1 MPRSVAGRARRL
13 EESRRIERGM
23 AEMVGLVR
31 GVIADGVV
39 SKDEADRLARW
50 TREHADVA
58 TQWPANL
65 LARRLEQIF
74 RDGRV
79 DSRERRHLAAVL
91 SQLAANPSGLGFRL
105 ANDLPLDCPEPEVEF
120 EDRTFVFAGDMAF
133 GPRRA
138 CEREVEELGGRC
150 EQSVTRRTDY
160 LVIGGIAALDWAQE
174 GFGGMIDEV
183 VQYRARGVPVAIIS
197 EERWIEALP

>member
-1 MPRSVAGRARRL
+1 
-13 EESRRIERGM
+13 M

-39 SKDEADRLARW
+39 SRDEADRLARW

-58 TQWPANL
+58 TQWPANV

-105 ANDLPLDCPEPEVEF
+105 ATDLPLDRPEPEVEF

-138 CEREVEELGGRC
+138 CEREVEDLGGRC

-160 LVIGGIAALDWAQE
+160 LVIGGIAALDWAQK

-183 VQYRARGVPVAIIS
+183 VQYRARGVPIAIIS